1 LLFSVCILHVFEFTD
16 LELNSNFSKRTCLDC
31 NGFVQSSSESSGT
44 QNSVEIWNAH
54 FIVWRAMHKYY
65 MCVHRAKASCSI
77 GLNSLAYDMDLD
89 DHVTP
94 RKVNLSI

>member
-1 LLFSVCILHVFEFTD
+1 
-16 LELNSNFSKRTCLDC
+16 
-31 NGFVQSSSESSGT
+31 
-44 QNSVEIWNAH
+44 
-54 FIVWRAMHKYY
+54 MHKYY